1 MRTRTGQARPRS
13 SRRGF
18 TLVELLVVITI
29 IAVLAALGTAAFQ
42 RVRVAGKRT
51 ATVSDINNMNLAI
64 TKFKQDFGFN
74 PPQYIRFPVTAPP
87 NTTGATIAINT
98 EMDNGHAILK
108 SMFRAYNAPAAATPF
123 GVTPNINP
131 NINGQVLSGSQCLL
145 FFLGGPQLQGFDST
159 GPITP
164 AGTAKKGP
172 YMDFDINRVVVVKPV
187 VSPSPDYLDTWGTPY
202 AFFSTGRSDKYVT
215 NFFLPFTTS
224 KGTPLQVRAFCTD
237 STPKWV
243 NPGGVQII
251 SAGPNQF
258 FGPGTELAS
267 SGLSPWVPEKSP
279 YGPGD
284 DGEDDIANFNNG
296 LQLGSSS
303 K

>member
-29 IAVLAALGTAAFQ
+29 IAVLAALSTAAYQ

-74 PPQYIRFPVTAPP
+74 PPQYMRFPVTAPP
-87 NTTGATIAINT
+87 NAGVNGA
-98 EMDNGHAILK
+98 EMDAGYAILK

-123 GVTPNINP
+123 GSITNM
-131 NINGQVLSGSQCLL
+131 NGQTISGSQCLV

-159 GPITP
+159 GPYNP
-164 AGTAKKGP
+164 APNVTSKKGP
-172 YMDFDINRVVVVKPV
+172 YFDFDLNRVFDNKNATDYVNNNR
-187 VSPSPDYLDTWGTPY
+187 YLDTWGTPY
-202 AFFSTGRSDKYVT
+202 AYFSSGRSDNYIYAMQSIPT
-215 NFFLPFTTS
+215 DNGIQNI
-224 KGTPLQVRAFCTD
+224 GTLKD
-237 STPKWV
+237 SSGKWV
-243 NPGGVQII
+243 NTAGVQII
-251 SAGPNQF
+251 SAGPNQL
-258 FGPGTELAS
+258 FGPGS
-267 SGLSPWVPEKSP
+267 LSAVLPAPAFAIKWTPETAP

-284 DGEDDIANFNNG
+284 PGEDDIANFNGG

-303 K
+303 R

>member
-1 MRTRTGQARPRS
+1 MRTRTGQAPRL
-13 SRRGF
+13 GF
-18 TLVELLVVITI
+18 TLIELLVVITI

-51 ATVSDINNMNLAI
+51 ATVSDINNMNIAI
-64 TKFKQDFGFN
+64 GKFKGDFGFN
-74 PPQYIRFPVTAPP
+74 PPQYMRFPVTAPP
-87 NTTGATIAINT
+87 NAGVNGA
-98 EMDNGHAILK
+98 EMDAGYAILK

-123 GVTPNINP
+123 GSITNM
-131 NINGQVLSGSQCLL
+131 NGQVISGSQCLV

-172 YMDFDINRVVVVKPV
+172 YMDFDLNRVFDNKNPTDYVNNNR
-187 VSPSPDYLDTWGTPY
+187 YLDTWGTPY
-202 AFFSTGRSDKYVT
+202 AYFSSGRSDNYIYAMQSIPTDNGVQ
-215 NFFLPFTTS
+215 NI
-224 KGTPLQVRAFCTD
+224 GTFKD
-237 STPKWV
+237 SAKKWV
-243 NPGGVQII
+243 NMGGVQII
-251 SAGPNQF
+251 SAGPNQL
-258 FGPGTELAS
+258 FGAGS
-267 SGLSPWVPEKSP
+267 LSQVTPSILFNNLWTPEAAP

-284 DGEDDIANFNNG
+284 PGEDDIANFNNG

>member
-29 IAVLAALGTAAFQ
+29 IAVLAALGAAAMQ

-51 ATVSDINNMNLAI
+51 ATVSDINNMNVAI

-74 PPQYIRFPVTAPP
+74 PPQYMRFPVTVPP
-87 NTTGATIAINT
+87 NAGVNGP
-98 EMDNGHAILK
+98 EMDAGYAILK

-123 GVTPNINP
+123 GSITNM
-131 NINGQVLSGSQCLL
+131 NGQAISGSQCLV

-159 GPITP
+159 GPYNP
-164 AGTAKKGP
+164 APNVTSKKGP
-172 YMDFDINRVVVVKPV
+172 YFDFDLNRVFDNKNPTDYVNNNR
-187 VSPSPDYLDTWGTPY
+187 YLDTWGTPY
-202 AFFSTGRSDKYVT
+202 AYFSTGRSDKYDK
-215 NFFLPFTTS
+215 NFFLPFMTS

-267 SGLSPWVPEKSP
+267 TGLSPWVPEKSP

-284 DGEDDIANFNNG
+284 DGEDDIANFNGG

>member
-29 IAVLAALGTAAFQ
+29 IAVLAALGTAAYQ

-51 ATVSDINNMNLAI
+51 ATVSDINNMNVAI

-74 PPQYIRFPVTAPP
+74 PPQSFTFPSTPTDPGVA
-87 NTTGATIAINT
+87 
-98 EMDNGHAILK
+98 LLQR
-108 SMFRAYNAPAAATPF
+108 MFRSYPASYTVAGPAMKPLVF
-123 GVTPNINP
+123 MNLGNV
-131 NINGQVLSGSQCLL
+131 NGKTISGSQCLL
-145 FFLGGPQLQGFDST
+145 FFLGGPSGQGFDST
-159 GPITP
+159 GPYDP

-172 YMDFDINRVVVVKPV
+172 YMDFDINRISSVANTNQQLN
-187 VSPSPDYLDTWGTPY
+187 DYLDTWGTPY
-202 AFFSTGRSDKYVT
+202 AYFSTGSSDGYDERA
-215 NFFLPFTTS
+215 NAFLTIGGVNIRPF
-224 KGTPLQVRAFCTD
+224 KDAAN
-237 STPKWV
+237 KWV
-243 NPGGVQII
+243 NSGGVQII
-251 SAGPNQF
+251 SAGPNQIH
-258 FGPGTELAS
+258 GIGSVWIAP
-267 SGLSPWVPEKSP
+267 SGSTPAVTKSWIPEQSLG

-284 DGEDDIANFNNG
+284 PGEDDIGNFNGG